1 MSSRGRGQLG
11 EEGDV
16 APGLVLVLGGGVRRR
31 RRRRS
36 LNWLPVEVSRRTGV
50 MWVSGRALKF

>member
-1 MSSRGRGQLG
+1 MSSR

-16 APGLVLVLGGGVRRR
+16 APGLVLVLGGGVRRRR